1 MKFQIKNEKYMLA
14 LLGLLVWACSSNNI
28 DIENMRCEYQI
39 SPIGIDSPAP
49 RFTWNYTTN
58 NEDAT
63 EFSQD
68 SYQLYIA
75 TREQDLRNSSDNSWQ
90 SDTIYSDT
98 PHATYQ
104 GSEKLK
110 SRTRYYWQVIAWDR
124 TKEHKIISP
133 ISSFETAQLNQSDWT
148 GVWITDNHDIDYFMQ
163 CLPYLDKTVHLVI
176 FNDEKNF
183 DERKKVV
190 KMLRKEAQF
199 YEINPLNYYKVS
211 DTARQA
217 VKKRNCTIDD
227 DALELLLSRKGT
239 NLMDIASE
247 VEKLCLYTQ
256 HIDIHCV
263 EELVSRPLDENVFDL
278 TTAILSKDKQ
288 KMMSIYKDLMTINE
302 EPVKLIVL
310 VANSMRLIYQVKLLD
325 RKGYTDQEIAK
336 MLAVNPFR
344 LKYVRKE
351 GQFFQIDELLR
362 CLNELSLLDVKIKT
376 GQIDKKLGLELFM
389 LRI

>member
-1 MKFQIKNEKYMLA
+1 MDQRLDKLKKDHHCNQEQM
-14 LLGLLVWACSSNNI
+14 
-28 DIENMRCEYQI
+28 
-39 SPIGIDSPAP
+39 
-49 RFTWNYTTN
+49 NYTVYDVSKEGMKVVL
-58 NEDAT
+58 EDVMT
-63 EFSQD
+63 PPF
-68 SYQLYIA
+68 L
-75 TREQDLRNSSDNSWQ
+75 SD
-90 SDTIYSDT
+90 
-98 PHATYQ
+98 
-104 GSEKLK
+104 EKMV
-110 SRTRYYWQVIAWDR
+110 VIKKADFLT
-124 TKEHKIISP
+124 TKKIKK
-133 ISSFETAQLNQSDWT
+133 
-148 GVWITDNHDIDYFMQ
+148 DN
-163 CLPYLDKTVHLVI
+163 PYLDKTVHLVI

-263 EELVSRPLDENVFDL
+263 EELVNRPLDENVFDL

>member
-1 MKFQIKNEKYMLA
+1 
-14 LLGLLVWACSSNNI
+14 
-28 DIENMRCEYQI
+28 
-39 SPIGIDSPAP
+39 
-49 RFTWNYTTN
+49 
-58 NEDAT
+58 
-63 EFSQD
+63 
-68 SYQLYIA
+68 
-75 TREQDLRNSSDNSWQ
+75 
-90 SDTIYSDT
+90 
-98 PHATYQ
+98 
-104 GSEKLK
+104 
-110 SRTRYYWQVIAWDR
+110 
-124 TKEHKIISP
+124 
-133 ISSFETAQLNQSDWT
+133 
-148 GVWITDNHDIDYFMQ
+148 MQ

-211 DTARQA
+211 DTTRQA
-217 VKKRNCTIDD
+217 IKKRSCTIDD

-239 NLMDIASE
+239 NLIDISSE
-247 VEKLCLYTQ
+247 VEKLCLYTK
-256 HIDIHCV
+256 HIDLKSV

-288 KMMSIYKDLMTINE
+288 KMMSIYKDLMTLNE

-336 MLAVNPFR
+336 MLSVNPFR

-351 GQFFQIDELLR
+351 GKLFELDELLS
-362 CLNELSLLDVKIKT
+362 CLNQLSKLDVKIKT
-376 GQIDKKLGLELFM
+376 GKIDKKLGLELFM

>member
-1 MKFQIKNEKYMLA
+1 MLYVLYGTER
-14 LLGLLVWACSSNNI
+14 LLMDQRLDKLKKDHHCNQ
-28 DIENMRCEYQI
+28 EQM
-39 SPIGIDSPAP
+39 
-49 RFTWNYTTN
+49 NYTVYDVSKEGMKVVL
-58 NEDAT
+58 EDVMT
-63 EFSQD
+63 PPF
-68 SYQLYIA
+68 L
-75 TREQDLRNSSDNSWQ
+75 SD
-90 SDTIYSDT
+90 
-98 PHATYQ
+98 
-104 GSEKLK
+104 EKMV
-110 SRTRYYWQVIAWDR
+110 VIKKADFIT
-124 TKEHKIISP
+124 TKKIKK
-133 ISSFETAQLNQSDWT
+133 DY
-148 GVWITDNHDIDYFMQ
+148 HDIDYFMQ

-263 EELVSRPLDENVFDL
+263 EELVNRPLDENVFDL

-325 RKGYTDQEIAK
+325 RKGYTDQEIA
-336 MLAVNPFR
+336 
-344 LKYVRKE
+344 
-351 GQFFQIDELLR
+351 
-362 CLNELSLLDVKIKT
+362 
-376 GQIDKKLGLELFM
+376 
-389 LRI
+389 